1 MKIRTLF
8 LLLLACVGLAA
19 CEPDVAETWEGAK
32 TNLKTTGTTAVLDFG
47 NPDLNTEN
55 YEIMTLAGTGKLTG
69 EKEIN
74 VQIAT
79 GDDAPQLSLI
89 VNDDGRPVMFNRS
102 IGGSKTEFNAHTTAL
117 AYVTMHPIF
126 APVTEPDEFKRM
138 VKEIE
143 GAEGFAEFEE
153 VVASYIK
160 KGQEPLTKNHSDVVQ
175 ALEKV
180 INGLC
185 SDGRAARAS
194 RSSKI
199 ELPDTGPII
208 IDIKDQKINIQT
220 LLLTPMYK
228 GQVVNNHGDVM
239 QELKLATRGDYTLK
253 GFWWYSAN
261 EMLYNK
267 AATIDMGEFEDGEY
281 RISLDRT
288 NTECVC
294 DLSVNLLC
302 NYLDVAGFKLG
313 GINPKRFRD
322 AVSAYVVARAAS
334 FTAMICDGKQEP
346 EEIYEFIQGAAL
358 DFLSSDFVKPLL
370 EAGGCAV
377 LSGIASKVNAVYGA
391 YCLIRGSSNGVL
403 RATFALTSPLKTSFC
418 ICKEGSEEL
427 TSCTDRVTLE
437 MVDGD
442 NQEAFPGEELLLP
455 LEVRVVPNGSANA
468 ASHYNVH
475 FETIVGGSLSST
487 TCYTAAGATATTYWT
502 LAEEPEVQQVHAYVT
517 DVATGKMLSNEVWFT
532 AKTAKHMLSL
542 YGGGRNFPWE
552 GGSGV
557 IRVGTNCAE
566 VEVSVSPST
575 ATWLTAEYRP
585 TGSANI
591 YEAGH
596 VQYSAKENKD
606 TKERKATVCLVGKD
620 EKGKVVAKND
630 FHVTQNPYEEEKEET
645 PEEYELDEFYSAWC
659 CNHSFDY
666 RGPNEW
672 QILKF
677 FRDNKWES
685 EVWKIIDYDNGSAE
699 AKQVGYW
706 YGTFTVKHNDYEKTM
721 IDKSPDGA
729 MKAVYDITLKCTGT
743 DTPDFTDDYGRQA
756 SSYVGQKA
764 TYLMQYGFTP
774 ELDNTPYI
782 IPYVMGDPLGI
793 GYGAYLWDPA
803 QYKKKSAP
811 RTVSRR

>member
-1 MKIRTLF
+1 MKIRNLF

-32 TNLKTTGTTAVLDFG
+32 TNLKTTGTTAVLDLG
-47 NPDLNTEN
+47 NPDLSTEG
-55 YEIMTLAGTGKLTG
+55 YEIMTLAGTGKLDG
-69 EKEIN
+69 ETQLKVE
-74 VQIAT
+74 IAT
-79 GDDAPQLSLI
+79 GNDAPQLSLI
-89 VNDDGRPVMFNRS
+89 LNAEGQPVLFNRS
-102 IGGSKTEFNAHTTAL
+102 FGASTTEFNAHTTAL
-117 AYVTMHPIF
+117 AYITMHPIF
-126 APVTEPDEFKRM
+126 APVTEREEFKRM

-153 VVASYIK
+153 LVANYIK

-228 GQVVNNHGDVM
+228 GQVVNNHGDVV

-377 LSGIASKVNAVYGA
+377 LSGIASKLNAVYGA

-418 ICKEGSEEL
+418 LCKEGSDEL
-427 TSCTDRVTLE
+427 TTCTDRVTLE

-475 FETIVGGSLSST
+475 FETISGGSLSST

-517 DVATGKMLSNEVWFT
+517 DVATGKTLSNEVWFT

-542 YGGGRNFPWE
+542 YGAGRNFPWE
-552 GGSGV
+552 GGSDV

-596 VQYSAKENKD
+596 VHYSADENKD
-606 TKERKATVCLVGKD
+606 TKERKATVYLVGKD

-630 FHVTQNPYEEEKEET
+630 FVVTQNPYEEEKEET
-645 PEEYELDEFYSAWC
+645 PEEFELDEFYSAWC
-659 CNHSFDY
+659 YNYAFDY

-677 FRDNKWES
+677 HRDNKWES
-685 EVWKIIDYDNGSAE
+685 EVWKIIDYDNGSADT
-699 AKQVGYW
+699 KRVGYW

-729 MKAVYDITLKCTGT
+729 LKAVYDITLKCTGT
-743 DTPDFTDDYGRQA
+743 DTPDYTDDYDRSA

-764 TYLMQYGFTP
+764 TYLMQYGVSP
-774 ELDNTPYI
+774 ALDNTPYVI
-782 IPYVMGDPLGI
+782 LSLVGDPLGI

-803 QYKKKSAP
+803 QYKKAKA
-811 RTVSRR
+811 RNVRVRR